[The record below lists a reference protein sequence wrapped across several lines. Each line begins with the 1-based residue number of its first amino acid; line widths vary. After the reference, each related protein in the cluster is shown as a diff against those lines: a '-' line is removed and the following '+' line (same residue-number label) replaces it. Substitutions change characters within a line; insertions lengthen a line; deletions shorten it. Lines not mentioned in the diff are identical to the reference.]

1 MGHQLGSLSAGCA
14 GGVNL
19 DVPGGMPAGAI
30 LVPSGQAAILSFTMA
45 VWVTFF
51 SWFFLGEKPSRRLL
65 AGLALTCCGVGLL
78 IFGGRRALLAA
89 PELALPFCDSQRG
102 G

>member
-51 SWFFLGEKPSRRLL
+51 FMVFPWREALKAL
-65 AGLALTCCGVGLL
+65 AGRAGADLL
-78 IFGGRRALLAA
+78 RCRASDLWRTSGAA
-89 PELALPFCDSQRG
+89 RG
-102 G
+102 A